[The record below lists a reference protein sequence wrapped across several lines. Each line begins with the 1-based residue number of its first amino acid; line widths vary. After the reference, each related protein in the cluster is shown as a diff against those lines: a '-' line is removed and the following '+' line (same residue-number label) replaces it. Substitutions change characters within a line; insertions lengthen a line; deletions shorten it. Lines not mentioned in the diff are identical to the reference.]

1 MYTLHLKRNDKS
13 LFEEVWRPNIRNLD
27 HYQTSCKTHK
37 TIPYKPLHKNTGQRG
52 CGRNTGNPASTLSVQ
67 WRLVQEW
74 TQSLPTS
81 QIDCTN
87 HRHLHKKKNGFLLN
101 RQEFYP
107 PQKNSSF
114 SAEHLSPL
122 FPASSIHHLIQEDR
136 QLRHSTSTEV
146 QLRCSWRKRPN
157 SWLTKTFSNTS
168 PSSQGPK
175 LTSLS
180 V

>member
-87 HRHLHKKKNGFLLN
+87 HRHLHKKKTVSYKST
-101 RQEFYP
+101 RI
-107 PQKNSSF
+107 
-114 SAEHLSPL
+114 LSPPKKIAASVL
-122 FPASSIHHLIQEDR
+122 NICLLFFPASSIHHLIQEDR

-146 QLRCSWRKRPN
+146 QLRCS
-157 SWLTKTFSNTS
+157 
-168 PSSQGPK
+168 
-175 LTSLS
+175 
-180 V
+180 